1 MDGRLGHAA
10 AGQGRHLV
18 GHSQHGE
25 AIEAIG
31 GKLQVQDG
39 VPQVFVQGRAQRG
52 LVRQH
57 HDAAVVVAQPQ
68 FQLGAYHPLG
78 LDAPDGG
85 GRQRFPL
92 AGMGVIEIG
101 ADPAEANLL
110 AFGHVRRAADD
121 LGLVPAGADS
131 TQTKAVGIGVGP
143 DAGDQAH
150 IDLAPPAD
158 LLNFTHLDAGHGQP
172 VGQFMGIDVDFD
184 VLPKPTE
191 RYFHELRLVMA
202 GIRPA

>member
-1 MDGRLGHAA
+1 M
-10 AGQGRHLV
+10 
-18 GHSQHGE
+18 
-25 AIEAIG
+25 
-31 GKLQVQDG
+31 
-39 VPQVFVQGRAQRG
+39 
-52 LVRQH
+52 
-57 HDAAVVVAQPQ
+57 
-68 FQLGAYHPLG
+68 G

-85 GRQRFPL
+85 GRQRFPP

-121 LGLVPAGADS
+121 LGLVPAGADG
-131 TQTKAVGIGVGP
+131 TQTKAVGIGMGP

-158 LLNFTHLDAGHGQP
+158 LLDVTHLDAGHGQP

-191 RYFHELRLVMA
+191 GYFHELRLVMA
-202 GIRPA
+202 AIRPA